1 MNRIIRILLL
11 LFTIATTLCVSAQD
25 RPESDRDYDESIRR
39 PIRRLH
45 PEREREKAMKEYQK
59 RQQAAAQAD
68 DPWADS
74 TATNA
79 DGKERRDSRH
89 VAGRKAQPQ
98 QSTADKAALHELLN
112 KDYSLVQIVP
122 ENDYKP
128 YAWVDEPVNASEDSL
143 LAHVSRTAQGA
154 AIRYMPKGASMEN
167 TKNAFYLYFDE
178 RADIEPLRL
187 RVQYYADDPLDFN
200 RIDFEIDGYE
210 YAYTP
215 AHKRSGHVYGRMIWE
230 NSDEAVTTADKDLL
244 YALTHCQWVRMSLVG
259 RDGVNHVKL
268 LSDDQI
274 QGLKAVLQL
283 YLLKGGRI

>member
-1 MNRIIRILLL
+1 MNRITRIIALL
-11 LFTIATTLCVSAQD
+11 LFTIATILPVVAQD
-25 RPESDRDYDESIRR
+25 HPESERDYDASIRR

-45 PEREREKAMKEYQK
+45 PEREREKAMKAYQK
-59 RQQAAAQAD
+59 QQAAKAD

-74 TATNA
+74 TATKMSA
-79 DGKERRDSRH
+79 KEQPDKRR
-89 VAGRKAQPQ
+89 VVGRRAQPQ
-98 QSTADKAALHELLN
+98 PATDKPDLQELLN

-122 ENDYKP
+122 EADKP
-128 YAWVDEPVNASEDSL
+128 YAWVDEPVQSGEDSL
-143 LAHVSRTAQGA
+143 LARVSRTAQGA

-178 RADIEPLRL
+178 RAAIEPLRL

-210 YAYTP
+210 YSYTP

-259 RDGVNHVKL
+259 REGVSHVKL
-268 LSDDQI
+268 LSDEQI
-274 QGLKAVLQL
+274 QGLRAVLQL